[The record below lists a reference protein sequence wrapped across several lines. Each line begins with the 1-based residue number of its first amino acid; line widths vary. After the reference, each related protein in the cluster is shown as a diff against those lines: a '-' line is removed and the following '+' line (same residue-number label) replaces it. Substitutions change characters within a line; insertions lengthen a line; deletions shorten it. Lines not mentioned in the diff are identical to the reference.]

1 LILLSTMPNFK
12 RMLFTLLLL
21 IAAGISFAVVRIYID
36 QPQHY
41 LGYNEE
47 VTVAVN
53 VEGMENHLRGFEM
66 FVSFDPDYLEIENLQ
81 SFSEGDF
88 LSANGETQFYAIG
101 SDGTYMVDCAI
112 LGVTPGSVGDG
123 TLFSITLSTKLLSTG
138 PAGTELT
145 ISGIVLRDVLNQGIA
160 VDVIDGCNIVILSQ
174 VYEIPL
180 SLGWNLL
187 SSPVMP
193 GDADMLAVFA
203 ELINEG
209 YLLKVQD
216 ETGNALVQNTFG
228 DWVNNIGDFEIDEGY
243 YVKVSADCILYVYG
257 EFVTLPL
264 VIDLQP
270 GWNIISYPYLTPQNA
285 LNFLQP
291 LMDSNVLVKAQN
303 ESGAAIMKN
312 SFGVWVNN
320 IGNFVTGEGYY
331 INVNA
336 HSQITYP

>member
-1 LILLSTMPNFK
+1 LNTDYKRLFIFIMILCSVS
-12 RMLFTLLLL
+12 
-21 IAAGISFAVVRIYID
+21 ISFAVVRIYVE
-36 QPQHY
+36 QPSYY
-41 LGYNEE
+41 LGLDTE
-47 VTVAVN
+47 VTVSVRI
-53 VEGMENHLRGFEM
+53 EGMVEQLRGFEM
-66 FVSFDPDYLEIENLQ
+66 FISFDPDYLEIENLQ
-81 SFSEGDF
+81 AFSEGDF

-101 SDGTYMVDCAI
+101 SDGNYMVDCAI

-123 TLFSITLSTKLLSTG
+123 TLFSITLSTKQLSTG
-138 PAGTELT
+138 PAGTDLA
-145 ISGIVLRDVLNQGIA
+145 ISGVVLRDVLNQGIS
-160 VDVIDGCNIVILSQ
+160 VDVIEGCNIVILSQ

-228 DWVNNIGDFEIDEGY
+228 DWVNNLGDFEIDEGY
-243 YVKVSADCILYVYG
+243 YVKVNADCILYVYG
-257 EFVTLPL
+257 EFVTPPL
-264 VIDLQP
+264 VIELQP
-270 GWNIISYPYLTPQNA
+270 GWNIISYPYLTPQDA
-285 LNFLQP
+285 LDFLQP

-320 IGNFVTGEGYY
+320 IGNFITGEGYY
-331 INVNA
+331 IKVNA
-336 HSQITYP
+336 QSQITYP